1 MSIRYTMADF
11 CGSFAAQSGCF
22 FDVHDLGALAASQPV
37 AGLRIV
43 PCDFPLNDLT
53 EVQEIRVDIADTQR
67 NTIALEEYYL
77 RYHNDI
83 ITLRAYMAHLRATCP
98 QEYYRLLC
106 KALVQQD
113 ADAYVVTA
121 TLALLPADVSP
132 THYTAYIPAG
142 VAVVQLERAETVLG
156 YLCRRYAIQ

>member
-1 MSIRYTMADF
+1 MSILYTMADF
-11 CGSFAAQSGCF
+11 CGSIAEQSGCF
-22 FDVHDLGALAASQPV
+22 FDVHDLDALAASPAV

-43 PCDFPLNDLT
+43 RCDFPLNDLT
-53 EVQEIRVDIADTQR
+53 EVQEIRVDIADAQR
-67 NTIALEEYYL
+67 NTMALEEYYV

-83 ITLRAYMAHLRATCP
+83 VTLRAYMTHLRVTCP

-106 KALVQQD
+106 KALVQQH
-113 ADAYVVTA
+113 ADSYVVTA
-121 TLALLPADVSP
+121 TLALLPADISP

-142 VAVVQLERAETVLG
+142 VEVVQLQRAETVLV